1 MLRAGF
7 TEVPVIGIHTIC
19 TNTRDKP
26 IANPAKL
33 PAPFLGSVEP
43 STTNTKIKV
52 NTASAMNACNISPSP
67 KPFEPVAVGPSCA
80 PVDTKAKRTAEP
92 IMAPITWKIIYI
104 PASFPF
110 IRPVRNTPNVM
121 AGLM

>member
-1 MLRAGF
+1 
-7 TEVPVIGIHTIC
+7 
-19 TNTRDKP
+19 
-26 IANPAKL
+26 
-33 PAPFLGSVEP
+33 
-43 STTNTKIKV
+43 
-52 NTASAMNACNISPSP
+52 MNACNISPSP